1 VSLMEKAQEL
11 VDMAKQ
17 AAGRLTGDRDTH
29 HRHTRHRDTRHN
41 GKAEPPRPDGQ
52 AGISEAAKDATD
64 PNRGN

>member
-11 VDMAKQ
+11 VDKAKQ